1 MPETKTYVFGNEG
14 NSASMLAPLMS
25 SMNMNSILPALMNG
39 GMGGFGGNG
48 AWWIIIILFALWG
61 RNGWGGNGDNNTE
74 AILSALNND
83 TGRDMLLSAING
95 NATAISQLASTFNC
109 DSNQLSS
116 AICTINSSLERL
128 SGQVGFSTESIKNS
142 ITAGD
147 ASLASQMAQ
156 CCCDIRTAITTQG
169 YENRIATLEQTN
181 TLASKIDA
189 QTALIN
195 DKFCQLEMREMQNKI
210 DALRED
216 KSTLIGQLSQEH
228 QTANIQAY
236 VAGLVN
242 PIAQEVTAIKAA
254 QPPTVA
260 VPYPQLAAVPASVGF
275 AYGLSNL
282 ANNYGFGFNGYSN
295 SNGFWS

>member
-61 RNGWGGNGDNNTE
+61 RNGWGGNGDNNTD

-109 DSNQLSS
+109 DVNQLNS

-228 QTANIQAY
+228 
-236 VAGLVN
+236 
-242 PIAQEVTAIKAA
+242 
-254 QPPTVA
+254 
-260 VPYPQLAAVPASVGF
+260 
-275 AYGLSNL
+275 
-282 ANNYGFGFNGYSN
+282 
-295 SNGFWS
+295 

>member
-1 MPETKTYVFGNEG
+1 MSEETKTYVFGNEG
-14 NSASMLAPLMS
+14 NAASMLAPLMS

-39 GMGGFGGNG
+39 GMGGFGGG

-61 RNGWGGNGDNNTE
+61 RNGWGGDGQGNTD

-95 NATAISQLASTFNC
+95 NGNAISQLATTLNC
-109 DSNQLSS
+109 DVNQLST
-116 AICTINSSLERL
+116 AICGINSSIQQLA
-128 SGQVGFSTESIKNS
+128 GQIGFSTESLKNS

-147 ASLASQMAQ
+147 ANLASQIAQ
-156 CCCDIRTAITTQG
+156 CCCENKLLVTTQG
-169 YENRIATLEQTN
+169 YENQIATLNQTN
-181 TLASKIDA
+181 TLAGKIDA
-189 QTALIN
+189 QTNFLN

-210 DALRED
+210 DALREER
-216 KSTLIGQLSQEH
+216 STLIGQLSQEH

-236 VAGLVN
+236 VASLVN
-242 PIAQEVTAIKAA
+242 PIATEVTAIKAA

-260 VPYPQLAAVPASVGF
+260 VPYPQLAAVPASVGL
-275 AYGLSNL
+275 AYGLSN
-282 ANNYGFGFNGYSN
+282 AFGNYGYNTFSG